1 MKTFVSPQNFIANG
15 ALSLYCYWLYLL
27 KTLYILFLESNP
39 TLQLLISCACYSL
52 CCYTYLQVPPVK
64 EIRKLMRI
72 HALRCH
78 VIYCQNGRKI
88 NVIPVLGSRSQALR
102 YILRAFSFG
111 MIICLFSGFQVYH
124 LSCIVSLTC

>member
-1 MKTFVSPQNFIANG
+1 M
-15 ALSLYCYWLYLL
+15 
-27 KTLYILFLESNP
+27 ESNP
-39 TLQLLISCACYSL
+39 TLQLFISSVS
-52 CCYTYLQVPPVK
+52 LQVPPVK

-102 YILRAFSFG
+102 YS
-111 MIICLFSGFQVYH
+111 
-124 LSCIVSLTC
+124 